1 MCPVDINDGLVKS
14 QRHQLLEKI
23 GCSEHRVL
31 KGTRV
36 SNGLMTPKSD
46 CILHPVDFLRIWFLP
61 IVKRERI
68 FQSNDYF
75 IRPPSRDYLISS
87 QVFLY
92 FLNKGQERFLENQS
106 IRLRAYIRRLCQR
119 SSCLSASMEFAPP
132 LLNEITVSSTF
143 VKNRVWG
150 GWSDRLVHLF
160 YSWQYG

>member
-1 MCPVDINDGLVKS
+1 
-14 QRHQLLEKI
+14 
-23 GCSEHRVL
+23 
-31 KGTRV
+31 
-36 SNGLMTPKSD
+36 MTPKSD
-46 CILHPVDFLRIWFLP
+46 CILHPVDFLRIWFLPIVKRESIWFLP

-92 FLNKGQERFLENQS
+92 FLNKGQERFLENQR

-150 GWSDRLVHLF
+150 GWSDRLAHLF